1 MKGSSRG
8 VLVAIERPKGPV
20 GVNGAGIAEEPPP
33 PVAPAEPREKAVKDG
48 CKNSEGQYLT
58 SLVCR
63 SGPSDSRCQHRIH
76 RSAPV
81 PAARS
86 TGIPTPRSGRPRRC
100 QQQHCSHQPRICR
113 PCDHTWGQSQGRGTG
128 LAAKAVATQGRGT
141 GLAAKAVTTQGKGTG
156 LAAKAVTTQGKG
168 GALRG
173 RAIGAAE
180 QCCRQRRDLLIPER
194 CCHIYC
200 TSARS
205 IWKVR

>member
-20 GVNGAGIAEEPPP
+20 GVNGTGIAEEPPP

-128 LAAKAVATQGRGT
+128 LAAKAV
-141 GLAAKAVTTQGKGTG
+141 TTQGKGTG
-156 LAAKAVTTQGKG
+156 LAAKKKRRLNRRGVRRGG
-168 GALRG
+168 GARDRIPRPAALRSG
-173 RAIGAAE
+173 V
-180 QCCRQRRDLLIPER
+180 LLVKP
-194 CCHIYC
+194 CVCVCLCAMANVLHLC
-200 TSARS
+200 PL
-205 IWKVR
+205 KLFVCVCG

>member
-76 RSAPV
+76 RSQHRCQPLDQQV
-81 PAARS
+81 S
-86 TGIPTPRSGRPRRC
+86 PRRV
-100 QQQHCSHQPRICR
+100 PV
-113 PCDHTWGQSQGRGTG
+113 GREGVSSSTAPISRG
-128 LAAKAVATQGRGT
+128 YVVHAIIPGGNRKAEALA
-141 GLAAKAVTTQGKGTG
+141 
-156 LAAKAVTTQGKG
+156 
-168 GALRG
+168 
-173 RAIGAAE
+173 
-180 QCCRQRRDLLIPER
+180 
-194 CCHIYC
+194 
-200 TSARS
+200 
-205 IWKVR
+205 